1 MTRVESDPGETF
13 TPGGPAAGARRIG
26 AGLARALPY
35 PLLLAAGT
43 LVLNHQSS
51 TEREAWL
58 RYISTDL
65 ANLGDHPLSSLVLSA
80 GVSEEN
86 LLAWTILGLAGL
98 TALGLRLGAGRAL
111 ALAFG
116 VHVLATLGSQG
127 LVAYRISTG
136 ALPASA
142 RVMSDVG
149 PSYLVVA
156 ALVAALGYGTRG
168 GRVTG
173 ALGFA
178 VLAPSLFDG
187 LWHLEIAAVGHVL
200 SIVLALVLPWPLRR
214 ACPWARDAVQA
225 G

>member
-1 MTRVESDPGETF
+1 M
-13 TPGGPAAGARRIG
+13 G

-35 PLLLAAGT
+35 PLLLTAGT
-43 LVLNHQSS
+43 LLLRLQPS
-51 TEREAWL
+51 TKREAWL

-65 ANLGDHPLSSLVLSA
+65 TNLNDHPLLSLVLSA
-80 GVSEEN
+80 GVCDVD

-127 LVAYRISTG
+127 LVAHRISTG
-136 ALPASA
+136 ALPVSA
-142 RVMSDVG
+142 RVMSDIG

-173 ALGFA
+173 AVGFA

-187 LWHLEIAAVGHVL
+187 LGHGEVAAVGHVL
-200 SIVLALVLPWPLRR
+200 SIALALVLPWPLWRIVPRLR
-214 ACPWARDAVQA
+214 AAVPP